1 MEMTQ
6 VNRVEGA
13 SVNTY
18 RRQISP
24 GRNAVLYKEVMKKQR
39 MHRYQ
44 KHMEAL
50 EVREEFRMH
59 ELSW

>member
-1 MEMTQ
+1 MKVAQ

-24 GRNAVLYKEVMKKQR
+24 GRNEVLYKEVGKKLR
-39 MHRYQ
+39 MHQYQ
-44 KHMEAL
+44 MHMGAP
-50 EVREEFRMH
+50 EVHEPIRMH
-59 ELSW
+59 E

>member
-1 MEMTQ
+1 M
-6 VNRVEGA
+6 NRVEGA

-59 ELSW
+59 E